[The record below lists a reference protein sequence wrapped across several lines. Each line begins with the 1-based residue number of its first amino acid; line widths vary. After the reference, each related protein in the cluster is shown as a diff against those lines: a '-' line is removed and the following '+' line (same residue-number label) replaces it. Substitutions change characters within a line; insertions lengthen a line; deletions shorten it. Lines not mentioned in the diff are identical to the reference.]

1 MKKTAL
7 VFSLLAS
14 SQLCFADNALYQ
26 PKDENTP
33 SIESITMSY
42 GTPMRKELALNG
54 ATSGLPKTA
63 YSGATMKLNMI
74 GGVAPYSIE
83 VTEGNVDIKED
94 VLTIREK
101 GKIKLL
107 ISDSVG
113 SSFTYSFNPSF
124 FSTPDNVIRT
134 FSQSEQ
140 YCSKLGGSLPKI
152 EDIALFPTARMFG
165 YLFSEWGSF
174 SLNQSGWYTSD
185 QDMSYKLFRN
195 QDEWSS
201 MGYDGHI
208 SAHLDNGL
216 VYQTFDDAF
225 TRTTCIFK

>member
-14 SQLCFADNALYQ
+14 SQMCLANNVLYQ
-26 PKDENTP
+26 PKDENAP
-33 SIESITMSY
+33 SLESIIMSY
-42 GTPMRKELALNG
+42 GTPMRKKLELNG

-63 YSGATMKLNMI
+63 FSGATMKLNI
-74 GGVAPYSIE
+74 VGGVAPYSVE
-83 VTEGNVDIKED
+83 VTEGNVVVEESVVTIKD
-94 VLTIREK
+94 K
-101 GKIKLL
+101 GNIKLL
-107 ISDSVG
+107 ISDSDG
-113 SSFTYSFNPSF
+113 ASFSYAFNPKF
-124 FSTPDNVIRT
+124 FSKPDNLIRT

-140 YCSKLGGSLPKI
+140 YCRNMGGSLPKI

-165 YLFSEWGSF
+165 YLFAEWGSF
-174 SLNQSGWYTSD
+174 SLNQSGWYTSE

-201 MGYDGHI
+201 MGYVGHI
-208 SAHLDNGL
+208 SAYMDNGL

-225 TRTTCIFK
+225 VRTTCILQ

>member
-7 VFSLLAS
+7 VLSLLAS
-14 SQLCFADNALYQ
+14 SQVCFASNSLYQ

-42 GTPMRKELALNG
+42 GTPMKKELALNG

-63 YSGATMKLNMI
+63 FYGATMKLNMI
-74 GGVAPYSIE
+74 RGVAPYSIE
-83 VTEGNVDIKED
+83 VTEGNVDIEED
-94 VLTIREK
+94 ILTIKDK

-124 FSTPDNVIRT
+124 FSTPDDLLRT

-140 YCSKLGGSLPKI
+140 YCNNMGGSLPKI
-152 EDIALFPTARMFG
+152 EEIALVPTARMFG
-165 YLFSEWGSF
+165 YLFAEWGSF
-174 SLNQSGWYTSD
+174 SLNKSDWYTPD
-185 QDMSYKLFRN
+185 QDISYKLFRN
-195 QDEWSS
+195 QDEWGS
-201 MGYDGHI
+201 MGYQGHI
-208 SAHLDNGL
+208 SAHMDNGL
-216 VYQTFDDAF
+216 VYQTFDDALM
-225 TRTTCIFK
+225 RTTCILK